1 MTEGRR
7 ESIEFVKQ
15 SMVER
20 LFILQTIDKKLS
32 GGLEGELEML
42 HEIKKRFKRVIFK
55 LTRSLRIFVFLM
67 KDLLVQ

>member
-55 LTRSLRIFVFLM
+55 LT
-67 KDLLVQ
+67 